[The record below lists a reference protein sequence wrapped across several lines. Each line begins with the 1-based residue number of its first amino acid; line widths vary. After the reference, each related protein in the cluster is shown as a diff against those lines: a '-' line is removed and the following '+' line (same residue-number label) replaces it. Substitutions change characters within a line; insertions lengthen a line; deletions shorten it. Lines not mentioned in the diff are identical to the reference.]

1 MSKINIPLDDY
12 TRGLIRR
19 NRILEYDLNE
29 TLDDLL
35 YILGEIKEHGVM
47 PELLDEFN
55 EKYNL
60 DE

>member
-12 TRGLIRR
+12 TRELIRR
-19 NRILEYDLNE
+19 NRILEYDLTE

-47 PELLDEFN
+47 EELLNEFKD
-55 EKYNL
+55 KY
-60 DE
+60 EV